1 MQVIIRSKNL
11 EVNEHLRALVEGKLG
26 KLNRYLENLTK
37 VDVELSY
44 EKTRSAEDRLHVG
57 VSLLADGS
65 PLLRAEARGADVRSV
80 LDEVADVVQRRA
92 VRHKERLQ
100 GRGKV
105 SAAKTAAAIVAAAME
120 GSAGA
125 DALAAPAIETQSIE
139 MKPLTVDDALD
150 EMLLG
155 GSPLGRDLFLFV
167 NADTGQANVLQ
178 RRPDGGFTVY
188 VPSPG

>member
-11 EVNEHLRALVEGKLG
+11 EVNEHLRALVEGKLS
-26 KLNRYLENLTK
+26 KLSRYLENLTE

-57 VSLLADGS
+57 VSLRADGS
-65 PLLRAEARGADVRSV
+65 PLLRAEARAADVRSA

-100 GRGKV
+100 DRGKV
-105 SAAKTAAAIVAAAME
+105 SAAKTLAAIVAAALE
-120 GSAGA
+120 DSSGT
-125 DALAAPAIETQSIE
+125 DAPAAPAIETQSIE

-150 EMLLG
+150 EMSLS

-167 NADTGQANVLQ
+167 NADTGQANILQ